1 MVDKTGDAIAL
12 WQQMVGD
19 MQKSFAAVT
28 KQALGSSSAPRPP
41 GEQGSAMQGTQK
53 QITELM
59 ENYFAGMNL
68 PSRGQLNDM
77 TQRLRA
83 IELELSEIK
92 ALMLQMANPA
102 KPKPP
107 TPRPRVRRS
116 GGQSAGSE
124 SGA

>member
-19 MQKSFAAVT
+19 MQKSFAAAT
-28 KQALGSSSAPRPP
+28 KQALGSSSAARP

-83 IELELSEIK
+83 IEHELSEIK

-102 KPKPP
+102 KPKPA

-116 GGQSAGSE
+116 AGQTAGSE